1 MSYAALIREMI
12 EAGATPQVIL
22 IAVEAMEARDNA
34 EADRKERAAAR
45 KRAQRD
51 RERDSH
57 ATVTGRSQDMDG
69 TDPLSPAPLLS
80 PHTPQT
86 TPHPH
91 TPVSI
96 TPRAREAKPFDAC
109 PDGIEP
115 SHWRDFLANRRAKRL
130 PNTETAYRGVMRKLA
145 ELTNDEW
152 PPGRLMQAIV
162 EKGWASIHD
171 PRNEQEFQNGH
182 VRQPGFKPQ
191 YKPSAALALY
201 QSSIEGDEPDSGHD
215 WPALP
220 ASIGH

>member
-1 MSYAALIREMI
+1 MSIAPETIDAMI
-12 EAGATPQVIL
+12 AAGAS
-22 IAVEAMEARDNA
+22 A
-34 EADRKERAAAR
+34 EVLAAAWKAEMAAQEQLLET
-45 KRAQRD
+45 KRAKDAERQR
-51 RERDSH
+51 RHRASRGV
-57 ATVTGRSQDMDG
+57 TVTECDKQDA
-69 TDPLSPAPLLS
+69 PLSPAPLLS
-80 PHTPQT
+80 PQTPQT

-130 PNTETAYRGVMRKLA
+130 PNTETAYRGVLRKLA

-182 VRQPGFKPQ
+182 VRQSGFKPQ

-201 QSSIEGDEPDSGHD
+201 QSSFEGDEPDSGND